1 MNAGLDV
8 GLQTSKKGQ
17 TVYSKMPSSKPVNH
31 VCSKKRAFAE
41 NKSIF
46 WCKSPISRLE
56 FWGKKNSYKN
66 LRVTSIDVSP
76 ISTFITFTCQKQQIC
91 YINHTLLSPNLT
103 PLMTWISLNAGL
115 PSQIPNLPRT
125 EDRLSVSPK
134 EATDL
139 RDFLAELDQFPV
151 NCAKEEAVA
160 HVMYRYMHTSSCQ
173 LLCQPGHLI
182 EHASAQQVEEMENS
196 EATNKTII
204 LPYLTHDFA

>member
-1 MNAGLDV
+1 MFLPFR
-8 GLQTSKKGQ
+8 
-17 TVYSKMPSSKPVNH
+17 PSSQKHLPKTADLLHKPH
-31 VCSKKRAFAE
+31 PSESKFD
-41 NKSIF
+41 
-46 WCKSPISRLE
+46 P
-56 FWGKKNSYKN
+56 
-66 LRVTSIDVSP
+66 P
-76 ISTFITFTCQKQQIC
+76 
-91 YINHTLLSPNLT
+91 
-103 PLMTWISLNAGL
+103 MTWISLNAGL

-160 HVMYRYMHTSSCQ
+160 HFFWYMHTSSCQ
-173 LLCQPGHLI
+173 LLCQPGHLT